1 MPGVDREANAHLLAI
16 DDVLS
21 PEGWAYASSQAVDS
35 DDPGR
40 FHALF
45 GRDSLIF
52 ALQVLPVRSHVA
64 SATLRA
70 LAALQGTVDDPETEE
85 QPGRIVHEYWPEAPE
100 WLVAAGWPARD
111 GRLRYYG
118 SSDSTS
124 WWLVLLDATRDA
136 SLQVELGEAR
146 AAAAGWLERAL
157 EDGGGFVRCGP
168 REYPGGLQ
176 QQGWRDASAPR
187 RDDHG
192 GGIARGD
199 GNPPEPPLADA
210 DSQAVALAALDA
222 LTRLDPEQAGKWAA
236 LATGLRARIQ
246 KVFTSDVMA
255 LEAGDVPVTGA
266 GSQLGWLLW
275 ADALEAAARDAAAER
290 LCAPDILTGFGLRT
304 LSSDSPVFAP
314 DAYHRGAV
322 WPFDSW
328 LGWGGLRAAGR
339 DAEAEQVRS
348 GVLRALDRLGRAPEL
363 YAVPPDGEPEPVPIA
378 NRMQAWT
385 VGARW
390 ALENAWDGR
399 VTAAATAG

>member
-176 QQGWRDASAPR
+176 QQGWRDASAPG

-192 GGIARGD
+192 GGIVRED

-275 ADALEAAARDAAAER
+275 ADALDDTGTAAAVER
-290 LCAPDILTGFGLRT
+290 LSATDLLTDFGVRT
-304 LSSDSPVFAP
+304 LASTQLGFMQHG
-314 DAYHRGAV
+314 YHRGAI
-322 WPFDSW
+322 WPFDNW
-328 LGWGGLRAAGR
+328 LVWGGLRAAGVDPAR
-339 DAEAEQVRS
+339 IT
-348 GVLRALDRLGRAPEL
+348 GWGRLFRE
-363 YAVPPDGEPEPVPIA
+363 
-378 NRMQAWT
+378 
-385 VGARW
+385 VG
-390 ALENAWDGR
+390 
-399 VTAAATAG
+399 TA

>member
-1 MPGVDREANAHLLAI
+1 
-16 DDVLS
+16 
-21 PEGWAYASSQAVDS
+21 
-35 DDPGR
+35 
-40 FHALF
+40 
-45 GRDSLIF
+45 
-52 ALQVLPVRSHVA
+52 
-64 SATLRA
+64 
-70 LAALQGTVDDPETEE
+70 
-85 QPGRIVHEYWPEAPE
+85 
-100 WLVAAGWPARD
+100 
-111 GRLRYYG
+111 LRYYG

-136 SLQVELGEAR
+136 SLQVELGGAR

-176 QQGWRDASAPR
+176 QQGWRDASAPG

-192 GGIARGD
+192 GGIVRED

-275 ADALEAAARDAAAER
+275 ADALDDTGTAAAVER
-290 LCAPDILTGFGLRT
+290 LSATDLLTDFGVRT
-304 LSSDSPVFAP
+304 LASTQLGFMQHG
-314 DAYHRGAV
+314 YHRGAI
-322 WPFDSW
+322 WPFDNW
-328 LGWGGLRAAGR
+328 LVWGGLRAAGAGAVAERVR
-339 DAEAEQVRS
+339 DGVR
-348 GVLRALDRLGRAPEL
+348 RAVAQIGRAPEL
-363 YAVPPDGEPEPVPIA
+363 YSVSPLGQLAPVPIA
-378 NRMQAWT
+378 NKVQAWT
-385 VGARW
+385 IGAMV
-390 ALENAWDGR
+390 AFDLDWDGR
-399 VTAAATAG
+399 AHHS